1 MIRILW
7 LAQAF
12 ALAALAQTSSGPA
25 REGGYWVD
33 TITGSAAAGES
44 VRVVTAGAVHIQGEQ
59 RGDIV
64 YSLKRRVMA
73 RAAAAARPQLDAI
86 AVKAVR
92 EGARMVLEVTGPD
105 PRAAADLHVRVPRKL
120 REAAVESSGGAIEI
134 ADIDGAVRVA
144 TAAGA
149 VEVNRVGGGV
159 AVRTGGGAVR
169 LDQIGGSVEC
179 FTGGGTITAGLLR
192 GDATL
197 ATGGGEIVVR
207 EAHGLVKARTL
218 GGNIRIERADRG
230 VQAAAIRG
238 LVDVIQAGGPVRI
251 ETGTGAIRVRA
262 STNVHCESETGTIQ
276 LQATSGGLR
285 AITRTGSILADL
297 SGVQKLESST
307 LVTSAGDI
315 TVLIPSNLRVTVEA
329 VNSTSAGQRIVS
341 DFGGMHPQASTGS
354 VAEVALNGGGPLLRL
369 TTAGGTIYLR
379 RPK

>member
-64 YSLKRRVMA
+64 YSLKRRVKARDEASA
-73 RAAAAARPQLDAI
+73 RAQLDAI

-169 LDQIGGSVEC
+169 LDQIG
-179 FTGGGTITAGLLR
+179 
-192 GDATL
+192 
-197 ATGGGEIVVR
+197 
-207 EAHGLVKARTL
+207 
-218 GGNIRIERADRG
+218 
-230 VQAAAIRG
+230 
-238 LVDVIQAGGPVRI
+238 
-251 ETGTGAIRVRA
+251 RA
-262 STNVHCESETGTIQ
+262 SCRE
-276 LQATSGGLR
+276 
-285 AITRTGSILADL
+285 
-297 SGVQKLESST
+297 
-307 LVTSAGDI
+307 
-315 TVLIPSNLRVTVEA
+315 RVCNDV
-329 VNSTSAGQRIVS
+329 
-341 DFGGMHPQASTGS
+341 
-354 VAEVALNGGGPLLRL
+354 
-369 TTAGGTIYLR
+369 
-379 RPK
+379 